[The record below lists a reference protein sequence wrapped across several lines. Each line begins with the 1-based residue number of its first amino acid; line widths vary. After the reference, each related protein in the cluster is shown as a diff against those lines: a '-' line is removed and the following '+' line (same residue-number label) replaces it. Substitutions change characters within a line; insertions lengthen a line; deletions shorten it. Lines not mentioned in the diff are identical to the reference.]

1 MGAIESPALSVA
13 RNIGEDS
20 DAYATAKQKRFYRP
34 ELDAFRFFAFLAVFL
49 CHALPTDSGRQAH
62 HGAAWQWLQNVR
74 EAGNFGVCAFFLLSS
89 FLITELLRRE
99 LLKTRRVHL
108 KAFYVRR
115 SLRIWPLYFAVLS
128 AVVIIGFIRQVQP
141 MPLTG
146 FLAFFF
152 FVSNWWMILNVGA
165 ANPLSWLWSIS
176 VEEQFYVIWPTL
188 AKLGGTRV
196 IAIGSALCIPVSIAA
211 ITFAKLY
218 QQHLEV
224 TIWLNSAVQFQFFGW
239 GALLAIFFAGRL
251 PQISRSGRIALA
263 VLGAA
268 SWIAASTL
276 CGLKSAN
283 AAPGLIQLCVGYELA
298 AAGCICFFLALF
310 GMSPTR
316 FPQFLVYLG
325 KISYGLYVY
334 HEFALSSMTF
344 LRYHVENSLSAH
356 GKLGPVLFAA
366 DRILGFALTIAAAS
380 LSYRYLELPFLKF
393 KERFTFVPSRAA

>member
-1 MGAIESPALSVA
+1 MAVIDWSAQSATNHTAADSGGPAAA
-13 RNIGEDS
+13 RPG
-20 DAYATAKQKRFYRP
+20 RFYRP

-62 HGAAWQWLQNVR
+62 HGVVWHWLQNIR

-99 LLKTRRVHL
+99 LLKTSKVHL
-108 KAFYVRR
+108 RAFYVRR

-128 AVVIIGFIRQVQP
+128 AVVIIALVWHTQT
-141 MPLTG
+141 MSTTG

-152 FVSNWWMILNVGA
+152 FVSNWWMILHLGA

-176 VEEQFYVIWPTL
+176 VEEQFYVLWPTL

-211 ITFAKLY
+211 ITYAKLY
-218 QQHLEV
+218 QQHLDV

-251 PQISRSGRIALA
+251 PQISQPKRIALA
-263 VLGAA
+263 FVGAA
-268 SWIAASTL
+268 SWLAASTL

-283 AAPGLIQLCVGYELA
+283 ADPSLIQLCVGYEFA

-316 FPQFLVYLG
+316 FPEFIVYLG

-334 HEFALSSMTF
+334 HEFALAGMTF
-344 LRYHVENSLSAH
+344 LRHHVEQSLSAQS
-356 GKLGPVLFAA
+356 KLELILFAA
-366 DRILGFALTIAAAS
+366 DRVLSFALTIAVAA
-380 LSYRYLELPFLKF
+380 LSYRLLESPFLKL
-393 KERFTFVPSRAA
+393 KERFTFVPSRVT